1 MYLVAI
7 GWLYVAL
14 MMALAEGMSPAG
26 GWLGAAVTFVLYG
39 LLPVGL
45 VLYLMGTPLRRRR
58 QRAAERAE
66 RAENAEN
73 AEARIEANPAAA
85 VPPEAAGQ
93 AGTPPR

>member
-14 MMALAEGMSPAG
+14 MMALAEGMSPTG

-45 VLYLMGTPLRRRR
+45 VLYLMGTPLRRRQ

-66 RAENAEN
+66 KAELRTET
-73 AEARIEANPAAA
+73 RPVTA
-85 VPPEAAGQ
+85 VPPEAAGP
-93 AGTPPR
+93 AGTPPH

>member
-14 MMALAEGMSPAG
+14 MMALAEGMSPSG

-45 VLYLMGTPLRRRR
+45 VLYLMGTPLRRRQ
-58 QRAAERAE
+58 QRAAEQA
-66 RAENAEN
+66 ATVV
-73 AEARIEANPAAA
+73 PATPAPA
-85 VPPEAAGQ
+85 PVPPNATPVEAAD
-93 AGTPPR
+93 AAPR

>member
-14 MMALAEGMSPAG
+14 MMALAEGMSPSG

-45 VLYLMGTPLRRRR
+45 VLYLMGTPLRRRQ
-58 QRAAERAE
+58 QRAAEQ
-66 RAENAEN
+66 
-73 AEARIEANPAAA
+73 AAT
-85 VPPEAAGQ
+85 VPPATPDPASAAPVEAAD
-93 AGTPPR
+93 AAPR